1 MDGDADDSAARH
13 ENYESPRGPHAVS
26 DFAGHC
32 PGAGMLLWG
41 TRPGLPDHAGDGL
54 PASQGPDRRRPGRAT
69 AARAIQLLPHAA
81 GRLRRVPTHLG
92 DGVDGGARAALR
104 GTVTLVMRR
113 MWCFRIEGI

>member
-1 MDGDADDSAARH
+1 MDDDHADAAARH

-26 DFAGHC
+26 DVAGHC
-32 PGAGMLLWG
+32 QCAGMLLWG

-54 PASQGPDRRRPGRAT
+54 PASQGPDRRLPGRAT

-81 GRLRRVPTHLG
+81 GRLRRVSTHLG

-104 GTVTLVMRR
+104 GVEALAMSRL
-113 MWCFRIEGI
+113 WCTRL